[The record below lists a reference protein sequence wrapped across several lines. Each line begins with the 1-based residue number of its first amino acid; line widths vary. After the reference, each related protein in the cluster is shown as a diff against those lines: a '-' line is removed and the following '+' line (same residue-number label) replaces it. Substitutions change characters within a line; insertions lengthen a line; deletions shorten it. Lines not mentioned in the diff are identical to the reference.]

1 LPQHYWAKLGIK
13 KGVTIGLPSMP
24 QMQPVQAVSDIAH
37 VPTFPFLK
45 VHFSKTNK
53 AQTYE
58 VNVDVSPTLHNLLTQ
73 HFEEGAIIYLDLTS
87 YPPLGVWGKHM
98 NESIRLLSKIGLIS
112 TIVPWVAKAR
122 ERIQMNI
129 TNQKPRPIGRSE
141 SSPNT
146 AKTAERML
154 RAAGLLSEIDANPDL
169 VRIAQD
175 VLQSGKKDMDTTIY
189 RVAMAVYHAGK
200 YSGQPLLPT
209 LEDPAKV
216 YLTFTS
222 DKSVTSDFKEIT
234 TAMTQKE
241 PDVRHEFVRTF
252 MCFLA
257 GVYLCN
263 KALLQK

>member
-1 LPQHYWAKLGIK
+1 
-13 KGVTIGLPSMP
+13 MP
-24 QMQPVQAVSDIAH
+24 RVQPVQAVLDIAH

-45 VHFSKTNK
+45 VRFSKTNK

-58 VNVDVSPTLHNLLTQ
+58 VNVNVSPTIHNLLAERFQ
-73 HFEEGAIIYLDLTS
+73 GEEAIIYLDLTTAV
-87 YPPLGVWGKHM
+87 PLGVWGMDM
-98 NESIRLLSKIGLIS
+98 NESVRLLSNIGLIS
-112 TIVPWVAKAR
+112 AIVPWITKTR

-141 SSPNT
+141 FSPNNV
-146 AKTAERML
+146 KTAERML
-154 RAAGLLSEIDANPDL
+154 RVAGLLAEINDNPSL
-169 VRIAQD
+169 IRIAQD
-175 VLQSGKKDMDTTIY
+175 VLQSGKKDIDTTIY

-200 YSGQPLLPT
+200 YSGQPLLPS

-216 YLTFTS
+216 YLNFTS

-234 TAMTQKE
+234 AAMAQKE
-241 PDVRHEFVRTF
+241 PQARHEFVRTL
-252 MCFLA
+252 MCFIV